1 MSDAMVPSYRVQRD
15 RPGVP
20 WMMLAAA
27 GGLLA
32 VGGVAAG
39 GWWAFQSMG
48 GGGVPVVEADPR
60 PFKVRPDD
68 PGGLRVPNQNALVL
82 ERPGNRQA
90 QAAPRADGLVPEAEA
105 PNLALLRAAVAP
117 PPVIAPRPMPVPE
130 PDSVVATEAPE
141 EAATLAS
148 LPFPPPAA
156 PAPPTS
162 PSPAAAA
169 VPAPVANGRALVQL
183 AAVGSEE
190 AARGEWDRLTR
201 RAPELFQG
209 RSPVVQRVE
218 RESGSP
224 LFRLRASGFADAD
237 SAAQFCEQA
246 RARSLACIPVR

>member
-15 RPGVP
+15 RPGIP

-32 VGGVAAG
+32 VGAVGAG

-48 GGGVPVVEADPR
+48 GGGVPLVEADPR
-60 PFKVRPDD
+60 PFKVRPGD

-82 ERPGNRQA
+82 ERPGSRQA
-90 QAAPRADGLVPEAEA
+90 QAAPRANGLVPEAEA

-117 PPVIAPRPMPVPE
+117 PPVVAPRPVAPQ
-130 PDSVVATEAPE
+130 PDAIVATEPPQE
-141 EAATLAS
+141 EVTLAS

-156 PAPPTS
+156 PAR
-162 PSPAAAA
+162 PAAPAA
-169 VPAPVANGRALVQL
+169 IPAPAAGGRALVQL
-183 AAVGSEE
+183 AALGTEE
-190 AARGEWDRLTR
+190 AARAEWDRLAR

-218 RESGSP
+218 REGGTP
-224 LFRLRASGFADAD
+224 LFRLRAGGFTDAD
-237 SAAQFCEQA
+237 TAAQFCEQA
-246 RARSLACIPVR
+246 RARSLACLPVR